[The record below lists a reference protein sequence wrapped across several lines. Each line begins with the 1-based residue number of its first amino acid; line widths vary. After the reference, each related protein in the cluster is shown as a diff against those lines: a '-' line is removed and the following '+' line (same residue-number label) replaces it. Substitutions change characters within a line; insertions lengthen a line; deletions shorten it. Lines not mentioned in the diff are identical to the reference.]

1 MSNKHEESLEES
13 QLPMKAITVFC
24 GSKGGNDPHFIEM
37 AQKTGK
43 LLANQGIQLI
53 YGGGKVGMM
62 GELANAALQN
72 EGQVTGIIPSFL
84 CTKEIA
90 HDQLTELIVV
100 ETMHERKLKMQ
111 ESCQGF
117 ISLPGGFGTMEE
129 FFEVLTW
136 GQLGLHQ
143 KPIGLLNPGGY
154 FDPLVHFLD
163 QMVDTAFLSQNDR
176 DMVLVADSPKDLI
189 AKMNK
194 YTPPPVPQWINRE
207 TT

>member
-1 MSNKHEESLEES
+1 MTIKQGESMEESPS
-13 QLPMKAITVFC
+13 QMEAVTVFC
-24 GSKGGNDPHFIEM
+24 GSKGGNDPLFIEM
-37 AQKTGK
+37 AQKTGT
-43 LLANQGIQLI
+43 LLAAKGIQLI

-62 GELANAALQN
+62 GELADATLQN
-72 EGQVTGIIPSFL
+72 KGQVTGIIPSFL

-90 HDQLTELIVV
+90 HDGLTVLIVV

-143 KPIGLLNPGGY
+143 KPIGLLNPAGY

-163 QMVDTAFLSQNDR
+163 QMVHTDFLNQNDR
-176 DMVLVADSPKDLI
+176 NMVLVADTPEDLI
-189 AKMNK
+189 EKMNA
-194 YTPPPVPQWINRE
+194 YMPPPVPQWINRE